1 MQYIT
6 LNNGIKMPILGL
18 GVYQLQG
25 KECEQCILDAIE
37 LGYRLF
43 DTAQMYGNEK
53 AVGAA
58 IKKSSVP
65 REELFITTKLYR
77 PSNSYQK
84 AKKDIEVSLKNLQLD
99 YIDLFLIHEP
109 YSHSIEMY
117 QALEEAYHNGKI
129 KAIGVSNYNA
139 SQYKK
144 LLKLCKVIPAI
155 NQVECHIFYQQNN
168 LNSLLSE
175 SKTVMEAR
183 SPLAAGKNNI
193 FNQYTLMEIG
203 KKYRKTAAQIG
214 LKYLIQKQIPV
225 IPKTSH
231 QHRMKENI
239 DIFDFNLS
247 KADMSELSQLDQ
259 NKSLFGWYD

>member
-175 SKTVMEAR
+175 SKTVMEA
-183 SPLAAGKNNI
+183 
-193 FNQYTLMEIG
+193 
-203 KKYRKTAAQIG
+203 
-214 LKYLIQKQIPV
+214 
-225 IPKTSH
+225 
-231 QHRMKENI
+231 
-239 DIFDFNLS
+239 
-247 KADMSELSQLDQ
+247 
-259 NKSLFGWYD
+259 